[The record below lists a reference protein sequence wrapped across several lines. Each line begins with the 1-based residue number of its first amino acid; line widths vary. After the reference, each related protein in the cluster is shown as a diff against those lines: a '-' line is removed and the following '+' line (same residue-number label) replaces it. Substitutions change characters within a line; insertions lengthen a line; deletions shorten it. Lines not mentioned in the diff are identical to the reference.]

1 MAYAPYQATCRN
13 CWSTNVEDLQSSGR
27 GTIYSFS
34 VVWRP
39 PFPAFKADVP
49 YTVAW
54 VGLEEGFYVTTNLV
68 GCSHDDVRID
78 MPVHVVFDDVT
89 PEITLARFAPIA
101 GS

>member
-1 MAYAPYQATCRN
+1 M
-13 CWSTNVEDLQSSGR
+13 NVEDLQSSGR

-54 VGLEEGFYVTTNLV
+54 VGLDEGFYVTTNLV
-68 GCSHDDVRID
+68 RCSHEDVRID
-78 MPVHVVFDDVT
+78 MPVQVVFDDVT